1 MSIHRNRDTPT
12 INQNSVPKKRLQALL
27 PSCIKP
33 STTIPSSP
41 IPPPPS
47 SPILN
52 PISSS
57 TSIPSLSLQDKFPED
72 HHPEKQDGRPPWT
85 LAANLVSPEERPE
98 PVLRYKPKSSISP
111 TSTFP
116 HLSLPNLVDTEVHQR
131 DDLPGGGL
139 VVPSDPYKGFAH
151 SVHGH
156 KPREV
161 VLPERPAPLPK
172 HHHNTPHN
180 RPQPVGTGDPGAMVD
195 GRGRDGGMVR
205 VLPPSRSGEVQL
217 VPSAGIPGMNGGKG
231 NETHVLPNG
240 SQLPYGPNPA
250 WSGLA
255 GADGHGGAGGMSGD
269 GMTSGD
275 SLPGDGIGVGHGGE
289 GSSS

>member
-1 MSIHRNRDTPT
+1 MT
-12 INQNSVPKKRLQALL
+12 VPSKLQALL

-33 STTIPSSP
+33 STSILSSP

-57 TSIPSLSLQDKFPED
+57 TSIPSLSLKDKLPED
-72 HHPEKQDGRPPWT
+72 RHPEKQDGRPPWT
-85 LAANLVSPEERPE
+85 VAANLVSPEEKSE

-116 HLSLPNLVDTEVHQR
+116 GLSIPSLVDTEVHQR

-161 VLPERPAPLPK
+161 VLPERPAPLPR
-172 HHHNTPHN
+172 HPHN
-180 RPQPVGTGDPGAMVD
+180 APRHVPQPTGTGDPSTMVD
-195 GRGRDGGMVR
+195 KRGGGGGMVG
-205 VLPPSRSGEVQL
+205 VLPPSGSGEVQM
-217 VPSAGIPGMNGGKG
+217 VPSAGIPGIKGGMG
-231 NETHVLPNG
+231 NETLVLPNG
-240 SQLPYGPNPA
+240 SQVPYGPNPA

-255 GADGHGGAGGMSGD
+255 GADGHGGDGGMSGD
-269 GMTSGD
+269 GMTSSD
-275 SLPGDGIGVGHGGE
+275 SLPGDGIGTVTAVE
-289 GSSS
+289 QFLPYRPTVDEPWLTSRF